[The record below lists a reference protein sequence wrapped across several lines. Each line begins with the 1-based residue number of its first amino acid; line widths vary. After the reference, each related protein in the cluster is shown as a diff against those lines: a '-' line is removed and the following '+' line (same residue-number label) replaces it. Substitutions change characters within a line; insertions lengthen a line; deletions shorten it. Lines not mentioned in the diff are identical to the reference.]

1 VAVSELNA
9 LLLAKAQPAIQSGQ
23 PVELTLPIHNTDRTV
38 GATMCGAI
46 AKVYDDKGLPEE
58 TIKVTFHGSAGQSF
72 GAFNTPG
79 VSLTLIGEAN
89 DYVGKG
95 MRGGQLIIHPP
106 LKSRRMASDNVII
119 GNTVL
124 YGATGGSL
132 FAAGQAGERFA
143 VRNSGATAVVE
154 GVGDHGCEY
163 MTGGVVVVLGRTGY
177 NFGAGMSGGVAFV
190 LDEAN
195 RFTHRVNS
203 DMVQLVRVTNRAD
216 IELLRLLI
224 MRHMRLTHSQYAE
237 TILEN
242 WPISL
247 KNFWKIAPK
256 GTVGSTGTRPEIQVA
271 LPTLE
276 LSQHVV
282 G

>member
-1 VAVSELNA
+1 VVRAS
-9 LLLAKAQPAIQSGQ
+9 
-23 PVELTLPIHNTDRTV
+23 
-38 GATMCGAI
+38 
-46 AKVYDDKGLPEE
+46 
-58 TIKVTFHGSAGQSF
+58 
-72 GAFNTPG
+72 
-79 VSLTLIGEAN
+79 
-89 DYVGKG
+89 
-95 MRGGQLIIHPP
+95 
-106 LKSRRMASDNVII
+106 LKSRLVAADNTII

-132 FAAGQAGERFA
+132 FAAGQAGERFC

-177 NFGAGMSGGVAFV
+177 NFGAGMSGGMAFV

-195 RFTHRVNS
+195 SLPQRINA
-203 DMVQLVRVTNRAD
+203 DMVQIVRVTSQND
-216 IELLRLLI
+216 IGLLRMLI
-224 MRHMRLTHSQYAE
+224 MRHARLTGSERAQA
-237 TILEN
+237 ILDN
-242 WPISL
+242 WIQQL
-247 KNFWKIAPK
+247 GLFWKVAPR
-256 GTVGSTGTRPEIQVA
+256 GTVGSTAIRPVMQVE